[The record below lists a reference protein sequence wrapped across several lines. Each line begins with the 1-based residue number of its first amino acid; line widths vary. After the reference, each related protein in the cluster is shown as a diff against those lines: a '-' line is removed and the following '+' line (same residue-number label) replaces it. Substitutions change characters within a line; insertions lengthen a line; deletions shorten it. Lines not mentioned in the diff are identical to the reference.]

1 MEKETEEK
9 RMIENLIIIALE
21 IIIAVQCYRLG
32 RQNGYF
38 DGRYKAIEE
47 FTKGCFI
54 IANDNEYNLLKEY
67 REKRARDRGNER

>member
-38 DGRYKAIEE
+38 DGRYEVMKE
-47 FTKGCFI
+47 FTEGCFI
-54 IANDNEYNLLKEY
+54 IANDREYNLINEYLKQRA
-67 REKRARDRGNER
+67 REKDNE

>member
-21 IIIAVQCYRLG
+21 IIVAVQCYRLG

-38 DGRYKAIEE
+38 DGRYEVMKE
-47 FTKGCFI
+47 FTEGCFI
-54 IANDNEYNLLKEY
+54 ITNDNEYNLLKEY
-67 REKRARDRGNER
+67 REKRAREKDNE